1 MLHLPNA
8 LWYFVFYWIWLF
20 IYILYISM
28 LIIQPFMVLL
38 FHDNFKHFTITSIY
52 WLLKISCSGQT
63 IPHNTRRITYTF
75 SKVLWTSPVRVSASG
90 MNLSRFS
97 VAGVDFLLSL
107 LQLECLSIHFLEIT
121 HEHLCARKSV
131 VILICVST
139 KHNPK
144 WRLFTFRTESDL

>member
-1 MLHLPNA
+1 MLRLPNA

-52 WLLKISCSGQT
+52 WLLKINWSGQT

-75 SKVLWTSPVRVSASG
+75 SKVLWTWPVRVSASDIS
-90 MNLSRFS
+90 LSRFS
-97 VAGVDFLLSL
+97 VAGFDFQFTES
-107 LQLECLSIHFLEIT
+107 T
-121 HEHLCARKSV
+121 ATW
-131 VILICVST
+131 VST
-139 KHNPK
+139 H
-144 WRLFTFRTESDL
+144 TFSWNNTWTSLCQKRCCYSDMCFYETQSQVEVVYL